1 MRPHINAL
9 FMKPLSSMLFLLIA
23 ILFNVLTSIFFKF
36 SSFKDYDKLK
46 VIFFMIGL
54 LFGIGNS
61 YFYVK
66 SLKTANLNVVFPVYS
81 AGNIILLTVISYLI
95 FNESFTLIKTGG
107 ILLVICGIYL
117 ISKP

>member
-1 MRPHINAL
+1 
-9 FMKPLSSMLFLLIA
+9 MKPSSSAFFLLIA

-46 VIFFMIGL
+46 VVIFFIVGL

-66 SLKTANLNVVFPVYS
+66 SLKTVNLNVAFPVYS
-81 AGNIILLTVISYLI
+81 AGNIIVLTIISYLI

-117 ISKP
+117 ISKQ